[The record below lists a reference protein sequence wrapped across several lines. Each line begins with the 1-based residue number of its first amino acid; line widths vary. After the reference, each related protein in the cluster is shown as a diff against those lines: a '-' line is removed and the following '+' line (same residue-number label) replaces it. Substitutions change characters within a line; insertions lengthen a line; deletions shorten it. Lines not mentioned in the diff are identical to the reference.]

1 MIKNTNKMGMKLGS
15 FRDEIEHNIS
25 KGVKLLDTNSQ
36 ILSSFSALTTGFAL
50 AMASRAEV
58 R

>member
-1 MIKNTNKMGMKLGS
+1 MGRKLGS